1 MRNLVFRSA
10 LSLSVLALATP
21 SAAQQAQTATPAA
34 VPAPNWDVL
43 LRPRTR
49 AAVPTSAAIT
59 PADLQT
65 RVYLFADDSLNGR
78 ELASEGNYKAT
89 EYLASEAR
97 RLGLV
102 PMGDNGT
109 YFQTINMVERS
120 LDAASTLSVGSVS
133 LTPWTDYV
141 VRDQGPGARS
151 LNGVQ
156 VIYGG
161 NLGNPGSLIDPATA
175 AGKIVVL
182 SVPATGPG
190 AGLASVNRGVLTRAF
205 VNSAG
210 IVVVALDFAEPAMVT
225 SWREPGQMLKRDDP
239 ARPLPALL
247 YVTRR
252 AASTLLGANPD
263 SVKTGALGATVT
275 ASPRWAEAPI
285 KYPARNVV
293 AAIRGSDPKLR
304 DEYVALGSHN
314 DHVDYD
320 TPPAPHDSLYVVN
333 HLFRTG
339 GLEDPAPK
347 LTPEQQAQVNSLVA
361 EIRRKSNGASARLD
375 SIYNGADDDASGS
388 MAMLE
393 IAEYFAAQ
401 SVKPK
406 RSLLFVWHTGEEAG
420 LYGAEWFTDHPT
432 VPRES
437 IVAQIN
443 MDMIGRGSAS
453 DVTGMTKEGVR
464 YAGGPD
470 AVQLIGARRLSTQL
484 GDLAEA
490 VSKSQPRPLVIDY
503 AMDANGHPL
512 NIYCR
517 SDHYEYARYGIPIV
531 FVSTGGHADYHMVTD
546 EPQYVDY
553 DRLTRVSQYV
563 ADLAG
568 RLGALPNRPVVDK
581 PKPDPKGQ
589 CVQ

>member
-1 MRNLVFRSA
+1 
-10 LSLSVLALATP
+10 
-21 SAAQQAQTATPAA
+21 
-34 VPAPNWDVL
+34 
-43 LRPRTR
+43 
-49 AAVPTSAAIT
+49 
-59 PADLQT
+59 
-65 RVYLFADDSLNGR
+65 
-78 ELASEGNYKAT
+78 
-89 EYLASEAR
+89 
-97 RLGLV
+97 
-102 PMGDNGT
+102 
-109 YFQTINMVERS
+109 MVERN
-120 LDAASTLSVGSVS
+120 LDLASRLSVGSVS

-151 LNGVQ
+151 LDGVQ

-161 NLGNPGSLIDPATA
+161 NIGDPTSLINPAAA
-175 AGKIVVL
+175 AGKIVL
-182 SVPATGPG
+182 LTVPSTGPR
-190 AGLASVNRGVLTRAF
+190 AGLASVNRGVLTRTF
-205 VNSAG
+205 LNSAG
-210 IVVVALDFAEPAMVT
+210 IMVAVLDYAEPAMI
-225 SWREPGQMLKRDDP
+225 SGWRQPGQMLKRDEP
-239 ARPLPALL
+239 SRPLPALI
-247 YVTRR
+247 YITRQ
-252 AASTLLGANPD
+252 AAATLLGANPD
-263 SVKTGALGATVT
+263 SAKAGALGATVT
-275 ASPRWAEAPI
+275 ASPRFAESPI

-314 DHVDYD
+314 DHVNYHV
-320 TPPAPHDSLYVVN
+320 TPAAHDSLYIVN

-347 LTPEQQAQVNSLVA
+347 LTPGQQAQVNALVA
-361 EIRRKSNGASARLD
+361 DVRRKSNGASARPD
-375 SIYNGADDDASGS
+375 SIFNGADDDGSGS

-393 IAEYFAAQ
+393 IAEYYAGQ
-401 SVKPK
+401 QVKPK
-406 RSLLFVWHTGEEAG
+406 RSLLFVWHVGEEAG
-420 LYGAEWFTDHPT
+420 LYGSEWFTDHPT
-432 VPRES
+432 VSRES
-437 IVAQIN
+437 IVAQVN
-443 MDMIGRGSAS
+443 MDMIGRGGAS
-453 DVTGMTKEGVR
+453 DVSGVTKDGVR
-464 YAGGPD
+464 YPGGPD

-490 VSKSQPRPLVIDY
+490 VSKSQPRPLKIDY

-546 EPQYVDY
+546 EPQYIDY

-568 RLGALPNRPVVDK
+568 QLAALPTRPVVDK